1 VDNRPAVPAAG
12 GPEGEKPV
20 TTDLYVDPE
29 VAFSFQKD
37 DSRFRKTIINARDG
51 NLLLMTG

>member
-20 TTDLYVDPE
+20 TTDLYFDPE
-29 VAFSFQKD
+29 VALSI
-37 DSRFRKTIINARDG
+37 FRKTIHVLENDHQRAR
-51 NLLLMTG
+51 

>member
-20 TTDLYVDPE
+20 TTDLYFDPE
-29 VAFSFQKD
+29 VALSFKKD
-37 DSRFRKTIINARDG
+37 DSRFRKTIINARDR